1 MVRGTALI
9 DPGDGSVRIAV
20 DSRTVRT
27 DIHGGTALEPTFTDH
42 ARRIAYLSLAVLAL
56 LAWRAGH
63 ADVLSA
69 DGLRYTAQAR
79 KIAAG
84 DWRGGLVGSVD
95 HPMYPIQIAAV
106 RTLVGLPDSAIGM
119 QDAAWAASVI
129 HGVLLVIP
137 LYWVAR
143 SLFGDQAAW
152 VGTAFFYAVPQNSE
166 ILADALSESTFLHF
180 WCWSLGFALAFL
192 RRGNPAWL
200 IGLAIAGAGAYWTRP
215 EGLLICLA
223 LGLTILVS
231 PLLNST
237 RVDWPRLGRVLAILT
252 IATGALSLPVVLSRG
267 TIGTKPAISKVLGLK
282 DRAAPHA
289 VERERPLEP
298 GQSEFAIWG
307 NACAACYKALKTSAS
322 FPGLLLGA
330 IGLWF
335 APLKSAAM
343 ARRFLLIG
351 VILSLSTLALVRLHA
366 TQGYCAPRHTMIP
379 AQIFTLAAGYGLVVL
394 ATRFRELTAKSW
406 MAGRRRLDPV
416 PLAAML
422 FVTVWAVSTASEFR
436 RPIGHNAL
444 GYKLAGTYVS
454 ERTRPDE
461 SVIDLSGWA
470 SFYAERPG
478 YGFAKLHEIGPGN
491 PSRYLIVRKAHLIGP
506 WDYCER
512 MRNLARDADL
522 VATFPKST
530 GERTSEVLVYQRRM
544 PHAGDSD
551 EPGSATSGQNARIT
565 GRTDQDF
572 EVRK

>member
-1 MVRGTALI
+1 MEL
-9 DPGDGSVRIAV
+9 SF
-20 DSRTVRT
+20 S
-27 DIHGGTALEPTFTDH
+27 DH
-42 ARRIAYLSLAVLAL
+42 VRRIAYLSLAVLAL
-56 LAWRAGH
+56 LAWRAGR

-143 SLFGDQAAW
+143 NLFGDTAAW
-152 VGTAFFYAVPQNSE
+152 VGTAFFFAVPQNSE

-192 RRGNPAWL
+192 KRGNPAWL
-200 IGLAIAGAGAYWTRP
+200 VGLAIAAAGAYWTRP

-223 LGLTILVS
+223 LGVTILVS
-231 PLLNST
+231 PLLSST

-289 VERERPLEP
+289 VERERPLQP
-298 GQSEFAIWG
+298 GQSEFVIWG
-307 NACAACYKALKTSAS
+307 DACTAYYKALKTSAS

-335 APLKSAAM
+335 APLTSAAA
-343 ARRFLLIG
+343 ARRFLLIA
-351 VILSLSTLALVRLHA
+351 VILSLSTLALIRLHA

-379 AQIFTLAAGYGLVVL
+379 AQIFTLAAGYGLVLL
-394 ATRFRELTAKSW
+394 AARFREMAAKSHL
-406 MAGRRRLDPV
+406 AGRRRLDPV
-416 PLAAML
+416 PLAALML
-422 FVTVWAVSTASEFR
+422 AMVWAVTNASEFR

-444 GYKLAGTYVS
+444 GYKLAGNYLTD
-454 ERTRPDE
+454 RTRPDE
-461 SVIDLSGWA
+461 SIIDLTGWA

-478 YGFAKLHEIGPGN
+478 YGFAKLHEIGPAN
-491 PSRYLIVRKAHLIGP
+491 PSRYLVVRKAHLIGP
-506 WDYCER
+506 WDYCQR
-512 MRNLARDADL
+512 MRDLVHDADL
-522 VATFPKST
+522 VATFPKSI
-530 GERTSEVLVYQRRM
+530 GERTSEVLVYERRM
-544 PHAGDSD
+544 PQADNSLDGGPDF
-551 EPGSATSGQNARIT
+551 TGQSARIT
-565 GRTDQDF
+565 ERTDRGAD
-572 EVRK
+572 VRK